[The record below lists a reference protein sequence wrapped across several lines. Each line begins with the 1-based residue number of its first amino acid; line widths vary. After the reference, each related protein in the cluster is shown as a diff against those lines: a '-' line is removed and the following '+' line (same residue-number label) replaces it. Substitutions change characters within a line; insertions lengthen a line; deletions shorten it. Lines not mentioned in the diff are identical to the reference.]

1 MKKRIFINAQ
11 IIFGHQLIKNGFLI
25 VENGKISDIGT
36 NKTFIEE
43 ENNEIINCHN
53 NFLSPGFIDLHCH
66 GGGGHDFMDGSV
78 DAIIKAA
85 KMHLSHGTT
94 SIYPT
99 TLTSPDEELY
109 TFFDNYENALKIK
122 ENMPN
127 LMGIHLEGPY
137 FSPLQSGA
145 QPQSLMQ
152 NPVEENYLKLIDKA
166 NGNIARW
173 SSAPEIDGALQLGR
187 NLSRLGIMASIA
199 HSNATYK
206 EVLLALESGYS
217 HITHLYS
224 GMSTISKKDGYRILG
239 VLESAFL
246 LDELTAEI
254 IADGHHLPT
263 ELLQLI
269 IKTKSNDS
277 ICLVT
282 DSMRGA
288 GMPEGPSI
296 LGSLSNGQHVI
307 IENGVAKMPDRTAF
321 AGSVATTDRLVRVM
335 VKDVGMKIVDAVKLM
350 STNPAK
356 FMNIHDNKGTI
367 GIGKDADLLI
377 FDEDINIKNVF
388 VGGKRVNI

>member
-1 MKKRIFINAQ
+1 MKKKIFTNAK
-11 IIFGHQLIKNGFLI
+11 IIFGTQLIENGFLS
-25 VENGKISDIGT
+25 VENGKVIDIGK
-36 NKTFIEE
+36 NFIFSKEKSS
-43 ENNEIINCHN
+43 EIIDCQN

-66 GGGGHDFMDGSV
+66 GGGGHDFMDGDV
-78 DAIIKAA
+78 KAIVGGAR
-85 KMHLSHGTT
+85 MHLSHGTT

-99 TLTSPDEELY
+99 TLTSTDDELY
-109 TFFDNYENALKIK
+109 TFFDNYENACQIK

-137 FSPLQSGA
+137 FSPKQCGA
-145 QPQSLMQ
+145 QSQTLMQ
-152 NPVEENYLKLIDKA
+152 IPSKKNYMKLIDKA
-166 NGNIARW
+166 HGNIARW
-173 SSAPEIDGALQLGR
+173 SSAPEIDGALELGKD
-187 NLSRLGIMASIA
+187 LSRLGIMASIA

-224 GMSTISKKDGYRILG
+224 AMSTITKKDGYRILG

-246 LDELTAEI
+246 IDELSVEI
-254 IADGHHLPT
+254 IADGHHLPS
-263 ELLQLI
+263 ELLKLI

-296 LGSLSNGQHVI
+296 LGSLSDGQNVI

-321 AGSVATTDRLVRVM
+321 AGSVATADRLVKVM
-335 VKDVGMKIVDAVKLM
+335 VKDVGMSIVDAVKLM
-350 STNPAK
+350 TINPAK
-356 FMNIHDNKGTI
+356 FMNIHNKKGSI

-377 FDEDINIKNVF
+377 FDNDINIKSIYI
-388 VGGKRVNI
+388 GGKKINI

>member
-1 MKKRIFINAQ
+1 MEKKIFTNAQ
-11 IIFGHQLIKNGFLI
+11 IIFGTQLIENGFLI
-25 VENGKISDIGT
+25 VKDRKITDIGK
-36 NKTFIEE
+36 NIIFSEE
-43 ENNEIINCHN
+43 ENSEIIDCQN

-66 GGGGHDFMDGSV
+66 GGGGHDFMDGNV
-78 DAIIKAA
+78 DAIIHASRL
-85 KMHLSHGTT
+85 HLSHGTT

-99 TLTSPDEELY
+99 TLTSTDDELY
-109 TFFDNYENALKIK
+109 TFFDNYEKAKKIK
-122 ENMPN
+122 VNMPN

-145 QPQSLMQ
+145 QSQTLMQ
-152 NPVEENYLKLIDKA
+152 IPSKENYMKLISKA
-166 NGNIARW
+166 NGNISRW
-173 SSAPEIDGALQLGR
+173 SSAPEIEGALELGKD
-187 NLSRLGIMASIA
+187 LSRLGIMASIA
-199 HSNATYK
+199 HSNATYA

-224 GMSTISKKDGYRILG
+224 AMSTITKKDGYRILG

-246 LDELTAEI
+246 IDELTVEI
-254 IADGHHLPT
+254 IADGHHLPI
-263 ELLQLI
+263 ELLRLI
-269 IKTKSNDS
+269 IKTKSNDT

-296 LGSLSNGQHVI
+296 LGSLSDGQNVI

-335 VKDVGMKIVDAVKLM
+335 VKDVGMNIVDAVKLM
-350 STNPAK
+350 TINPAK
-356 FMNIHDNKGTI
+356 FMNIHNRKGSI

-377 FDEDINIKNVF
+377 FDKDINIKSIY
-388 VGGKRVNI
+388 VGGEKVSI